1 MGCGADFKLENLVGS
16 MGDIFDDELSDIRCD
31 RL

>member
-1 MGCGADFKLENLVGS
+1 MGCGADFKIEKFVGS
-16 MGDIFDDELSDIRCD
+16 IGDIFDDELSDISCD